1 VTRRIIS
8 VALIVLGAVAIALAI
23 ASATVWRPTDTAT
36 LTLPDRP
43 EAPVVV
49 SDPGVLDTVAEDVT
63 ITATAGDDEPVVLVV
78 ARSEDVDAWVGEDAH
93 VRITGLSS
101 WEQLEAETRGES
113 AEGLPDPA
121 GSDLWP
127 LEQTGTGTAEIE
139 WEDAEGRWSLL
150 AATDGASPAPQVAL
164 TWPVEVRTPWLVPG
178 LVAGAVLLL
187 AGLALLALDLLT
199 RREAGR
205 RTAEPRSAATTT
217 TTTVLPTTAGA
228 GLTRR
233 ELRERARAEEGR
245 GRTGEIPVV
254 TGTEDVRDQGEAGA
268 ARGAGVV
275 PGSTRSAEL
284 RATRTAVVSGPGVD
298 DAGRGTGDLTGG
310 SDTDHHEVRA
320 GDGERV
326 AAGTAR
332 GAGIVP
338 ASPRAGEYRTA
349 RADQADDTAPA
360 GPSRGPGSGTEHAGG
375 PAAGTEHAGGP
386 AAGTEHAGGPAAGTE
401 HAGGPAAGTTDE
413 EAPSWRSMWGFREAR
428 DEEGQR

>member
-1 VTRRIIS
+1 MTRRIIS
-8 VALIVLGAVAIALAI
+8 VALIVLGVVAIALAI

-49 SDPGVLDTVAEDVT
+49 SDPGVLDAVAEDVT

-113 AEGLPDPA
+113 AEGLPNPA

-127 LEQTGTGTAEIE
+127 VEQTGTGTAEIA

-187 AGLALLALDLLT
+187 AGLALLALDILT

-205 RTAEPRSAATTT
+205 RTADARPAATTAT
-217 TTTVLPTTAGA
+217 TSVLPTTAGA

-254 TGTEDVRDQGEAGA
+254 AGTEHVRDQGDAGA
-268 ARGAGVV
+268 ARGAGAV

-284 RATRTAVVSGPGVD
+284 RATRTAVASGPGA
-298 DAGRGTGDLTGG
+298 AGTGTGTGDLTGG
-310 SDTDHHEVRA
+310 DDTDHHPEVHA

-349 RADQADDTAPA
+349 RVDQADDAAPA
-360 GPSRGPGSGTEHAGG
+360 GASRGPGSGTEHAGG
-375 PAAGTEHAGGP
+375 RAAGADHPGGP
-386 AAGTEHAGGPAAGTE
+386 AAGTEHP
-401 HAGGPAAGTTDE
+401 GGPAAGTTDE

-428 DEEGQR
+428 DEEEQR

>member
-1 VTRRIIS
+1 MTRRIIS
-8 VALIVLGAVAIALAI
+8 VALIVLGVVAIALAI

-49 SDPGVLDTVAEDVT
+49 SDPGVLDAVAEDVT

-101 WEQLEAETRGES
+101 WEQLDAETRGES
-113 AEGLPDPA
+113 AEALPNPA

-127 LEQTGTGTAEIE
+127 VEQTGTGTAEIE
-139 WEDAEGRWSLL
+139 WEDVEGRWSLL
-150 AATDGASPAPQVAL
+150 AATDGESPAPQVAL
-164 TWPVEVRTPWLVPG
+164 SWPVEVRTPWLVPG

-205 RTAEPRSAATTT
+205 RTAGPRSTADTTT
-217 TTTVLPTTAGA
+217 TSEVPTTAAA

-254 TGTEDVRDQGEAGA
+254 AGIPGEDVRDQGDAGA
-268 ARGAGVV
+268 ARGAAVV
-275 PGSTRSAEL
+275 PGSIRSAEL
-284 RATRTAVVSGPGVD
+284 RATRTSVASAPGAD
-298 DAGRGTGDLTGG
+298 DAATGTGDG
-310 SDTDHHEVRA
+310 DTDQPEIHAGDGDTDQPEIHA

-338 ASPRAGEYRTA
+338 ASRRADEYRTA
-349 RADQADDTAPA
+349 RADRSVTDAPVPA
-360 GPSRGPGSGTEHAGG
+360 GPARGAEHTGG
-375 PAAGTEHAGGP
+375 AAAGTEHTGGA
-386 AAGTEHAGGPAAGTE
+386 AAGTEHTGGA
-401 HAGGPAAGTTDE
+401 AAGTTDE

-428 DEEGQR
+428 DEGEQR